1 MTTITSNDTVLTSVS
16 FEGRTI
22 ATFRATGFNSLADI
36 LKAARRAAGNIVG
49 MIRLSILNS
58 SRGWREDRSMSVA
71 AIRPGVQLTLF

>member
-58 SRGWREDRSMSVA
+58 SRGWREERSMYVA